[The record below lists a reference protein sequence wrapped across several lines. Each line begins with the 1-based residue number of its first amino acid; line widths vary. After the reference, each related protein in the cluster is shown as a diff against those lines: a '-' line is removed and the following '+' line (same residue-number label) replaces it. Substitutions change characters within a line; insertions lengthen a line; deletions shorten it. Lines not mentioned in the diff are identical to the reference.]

1 MGSRFSLR
9 AAAVPESLDLV
20 HDLLGELWEG
30 EPGIELMDRIRFETA
45 LIEVASNIIE
55 HSRPASADPVRFV
68 LALECEPERL
78 YAEFTDNARPAG
90 IDLSG
95 AELPDDL
102 SASGRGLALAKVA
115 LDQFSYAKEDDGN
128 RWTLLCRRKS
138 QATAPQ

>member
-1 MGSRFSLR
+1 MGGRLSLR
-9 AAAVPESLDLV
+9 AAAVPESVELV

-55 HSRPASADPVRFV
+55 HSRPAGADPVRFV
-68 LALECEPERL
+68 LAVECEPERL
-78 YAEFTDNARPAG
+78 YAEFMDNARPAG
-90 IDLSG
+90 IDLSR

-102 SASGRGLALAKVA
+102 LASGRGLALAKVA
-115 LDQFSYAKEDDGN
+115 LDQFSYAKEDGGN

-138 QATAPQ
+138 EATASQ

>member
-9 AAAVPESLDLV
+9 AAAVPDSLELI
-20 HDLLGELWEG
+20 HDLLQELWEG

-45 LIEVASNIIE
+45 LVEVASNIIE
-55 HSRPASADPVRFV
+55 HSRPAGTHPVRFV
-68 LALECEPERL
+68 LAVECEPERL
-78 YAEFTDNARPAG
+78 FAEFTDNARPAG

-138 QATAPQ
+138 AAGTPK